1 MKMSCTCTGTP
12 GRHVVY
18 GHVVY
23 DNEWMGYISGL
34 CENMT

>member
-12 GRHVVY
+12 GR
-18 GHVVY
+18 HVVY